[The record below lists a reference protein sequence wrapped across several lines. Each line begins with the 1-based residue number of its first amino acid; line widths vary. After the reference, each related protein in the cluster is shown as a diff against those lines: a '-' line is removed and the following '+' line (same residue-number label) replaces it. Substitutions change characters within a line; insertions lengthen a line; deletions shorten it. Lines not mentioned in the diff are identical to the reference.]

1 MVKYGRNGRKQ
12 KKSLARRK
20 AEALARLIVSLVCA
34 GVMVYFVACY
44 IDITCKNTASGLE
57 LESWNLAHDYKME
70 LMNK

>member
-1 MVKYGRNGRKQ
+1 MVKYGRNGKKQ

-44 IDITCKNTASGLE
+44 VDVTCKNTASGLE
-57 LESWNLAHDYKME
+57 LESWNILHDYKME
-70 LMNK
+70 LMK

>member
-1 MVKYGRNGRKQ
+1 MVKYGRNGKKQ

-20 AEALARLIVSLVCA
+20 AEALARLIMSLVCA
-34 GVMVYFVACY
+34 GIIIYFVACY
-44 IDITCKNTASGLE
+44 ADIICKNTASGLE

>member
-44 IDITCKNTASGLE
+44 VDVTCKNVDEGLQ

-70 LMNK
+70 LMK